1 MAPMIETHFPNEF
14 FPNTWTLSTPN
25 FDNQTPDLHFPTSTN
40 TTTSLLELISPAEF
54 NSHHQCPFGE
64 FQPFL
69 DALTS
74 PEFGSFYDSPVQE
87 EYAPNVGSMG
97 FLDINGFEDVMSS
110 YKVEI
115 EENNILPNLDTI
127 SLNNNN
133 NNNNNNNVDLYG
145 EKKSKSKKPN
155 GQPSKNLMAERRRRK
170 RLNDRLSMLRSIVPK
185 ISKMDRTSIL
195 GDTIDYMREL
205 LDKIQ
210 KLREE
215 GMDESVNLVGN
226 YLKEL
231 KPNEMLVRNPS
242 KVYISFN
249 YLISNHTKFDVERR
263 KQDTRVDVCCSAKP
277 GLLLSTLSTLDVLG
291 LDIQQ
296 CVISC
301 FNDFSLQASCYEVA
315 EHRSL
320 VTSEDVKQALF
331 RNAGYGGRCL

>member
-1 MAPMIETHFPNEF
+1 MELSQHSLLEELIMAPKIEPPFPNEF
-14 FPNTWTLSTPN
+14 FQNTWNLNP
-25 FDNQTPDLHFPTSTN
+25 FDHQIPDNNLHLPLTTN
-40 TTTSLLELISPAEF
+40 PSFLELISPADQF
-54 NSHHQCPFGE
+54 NYPCPYGD

-74 PEFGSFYDSPVQE
+74 QEFCSFYENDHDLPPMAIQE
-87 EYAPNVGSMG
+87 EYGANVETGELRI
-97 FLDINGFEDVMSS
+97 FENCINGFEGEMSS
-110 YKVEI
+110 YRVESAQ
-115 EENNILPNLDTI
+115 NGSPNMEI
-127 SLNNNN
+127 V
-133 NNNNNNNVDLYG
+133 NNVGIYG
-145 EKKSKSKKPN
+145 EKKSKSKKPD

-205 LDKIQ
+205 LDKIH
-210 KLREE
+210 KLQED
-215 GMDESVNLVGN
+215 GLDENNANQINLIGN

-231 KPNEMLVRNPS
+231 KPNDTQVRNPP
-242 KVYISFN
+242 
-249 YLISNHTKFDVERR
+249 KFDVERR
-263 KQDTRVDVCCSAKP
+263 NQDTKVEVCCATKP
-277 GLLLSTLSTLDVLG
+277 GLLLSTLGTLDMLG

-301 FNDFSLQASCYEVA
+301 FNDFSLRASCNEVD

-320 VTSEDVKQALF
+320 VSSEDVKQALF